1 MFSKKIVS
9 VFGIFLILLVLNTGF
24 ISAAKCKG
32 YDGYWR
38 TCEKTYSKY
47 NNPFTKWNFWE
58 KKQVVEKE
66 HSYAVNKIS
75 HFNPGYYKFNYNLE
89 YSNEYD
95 TGVYGYDKFTY
106 YDNGYEH
113 TYKKGYYGKNQ
124 GYVHY
129 NYEEQSG
136 YHGNNKYSEAYSEQ
150 YQKDVS
156 YEQEHSIKTRY

>member
-75 HFNPGYYKFNYNLE
+75 HFNPGY
-89 YSNEYD
+89 
-95 TGVYGYDKFTY
+95 DKFTY

-156 YEQEHSIKTRY
+156 YEQE